1 MSCHNPGCMGN
12 YDFDRIAYFARKRF
26 IEGVS
31 TLLLLEQAC
40 SDRERQEIA
49 LVSLLDVE
57 DDQIRY
63 LRLSCIH
70 REDCMVFNCRA
81 RLKSMLEEEMAEVKT
96 AALS

>member
-12 YDFDRIAYFARKRF
+12 YDFDNIAYFARKRF

-31 TLLLLEQAC
+31 TLLLLEQAT

-70 REDCMVFNCRA
+70 SEECMVFNCRA
-81 RLKSMLEEEMAEVKT
+81 KLKSMLQEELDATTTAVK
-96 AALS
+96 